1 MTFGAIFGAQSDA
14 TRFVGCVSLIRQIP
28 SFWLRP
34 GVEIRRGQAVSGNF
48 ISGIWLWGT
57 CKGRLG
63 EPDGELSLPPLGEPG
78 VRPYGACT
86 LTTRVRTLE
95 AKPSLGKTTTQRGQ

>member
-14 TRFVGCVSLIRQIP
+14 TGFVGCVSLIPQIL

-63 EPDGELSLPPLGEPG
+63 EPDGELSLSPPGEPG
-78 VRPYGACT
+78 GAT
-86 LTTRVRTLE
+86 IW
-95 AKPSLGKTTTQRGQ
+95 SLHINKKSKNPFKLKLS